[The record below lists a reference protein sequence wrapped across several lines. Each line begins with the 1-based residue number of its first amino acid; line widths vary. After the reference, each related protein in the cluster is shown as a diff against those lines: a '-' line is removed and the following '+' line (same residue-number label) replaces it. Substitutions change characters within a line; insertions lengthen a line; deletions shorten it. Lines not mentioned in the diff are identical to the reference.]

1 MRKSHLITLAVAAA
15 LAAPLAAHA
24 DAGDTT
30 LGGTM
35 FLDFT
40 SVNNQVSG
48 KDADPNGFGIDVKRA
63 YLIVNHTFDDV
74 WSMNVTTDFNFPKL
88 SVTGKDSTGATVAS
102 TGNAPETQVFIKKAY
117 VQGKF
122 SDMTVL
128 RLGASDMPWIPYAE
142 GIYGYRFLENTLI
155 DRSEIGGIGSFGNSS
170 DWGANLSGG
179 NGTINYAAALVE
191 GAGYKTPIRSKTMD
205 FEGRLAFVPVDG
217 LNIAVGYYTGE
228 LGQDTEANEATASA
242 ALPSVTKQ
250 TATRTDFLAAWKA
263 NGLTVGLEYF
273 TADDF
278 GSKLIFTNT
287 EDKADG
293 YSLYGSYDFPGTDWS
308 LFGRYDNVKPKK
320 DTDNSL
326 EDKYYNAGVAVKTNK
341 NITWAFAYKSEKL
354 SDSAVAPIDVKADEF
369 GVWAQIKF

>member
-1 MRKSHLITLAVAAA
+1 MRKLNLISLAVAAA
-15 LAAPLAAHA
+15 LVAPLAHA

-35 FLDFT
+35 FVDFT
-40 SVNNQVSG
+40 SVNNQVAG
-48 KDADPNGFGIDVKRA
+48 TDVDPNGFGLDVKRA
-63 YLIVNHTFDDV
+63 YVILNHQFDDV

-88 SVTGKDSTGATVAS
+88 SVSGKDSTGATVSS
-102 TGNAPETQVFIKKAY
+102 TGNGPETQVFIKKAY

-128 RLGASDMPWIPYAE
+128 RLGASDMPWIPYVE
-142 GIYGYRFLENTLI
+142 GIYGYRFVENTLI
-155 DRSEIGGIGSFGNSS
+155 DRSEIGGVGSFGNSS
-170 DWGANLSGG
+170 DWGVNLSGSSSVL
-179 NGTINYAAALVE
+179 NYSVALVN
-191 GAGYKTPIRSKTMD
+191 GGGYKQPIRSKTMD
-205 FEGRLAFVPVDG
+205 FEGRVAFVPVDG

-228 LGQDTEANEATASA
+228 LAQDTEANEAA
-242 ALPSVTKQ
+242 AAAAAPTVTKN
-250 TATRTDFLAAWKA
+250 TATRTDVLAAWKA
-263 NGLTVGLEYF
+263 NGLTAGLEYF

-278 GSKLIFTNT
+278 GSKLIFNNT

-293 YSLYGSYDFPGTDWS
+293 YSVFASYDFPGSDWS
-308 LFGRYDNVKPKK
+308 VFGRMDNVKPHK

-326 EDKYYNAGVAVKTNK
+326 EDKYYNVGVAVKSNK

-354 SDSAVAPIDVKADEF
+354 SDSAVTPIDIKADEF

>member
-1 MRKSHLITLAVAAA
+1 MRKLNLIGLAVAAA
-15 LAAPLAAHA
+15 LAAPLAHA

-30 LGGTM
+30 LGGIM
-35 FLDFT
+35 FVDFT
-40 SVNNQVSG
+40 SVNNQVAG
-48 KDADPNGFGIDVKRA
+48 TDVDPNGFGLDVKRA
-63 YLIVNHTFDDV
+63 YVILNHTFDDV

-88 SVTGKDSTGATVAS
+88 SVTGKDSTGATVS
-102 TGNAPETQVFIKKAY
+102 SSGNAPETQVFIKKAY

-142 GIYGYRFLENTLI
+142 GIYGYRFVENTLI
-155 DRSEIGGIGSFGNSS
+155 DRGEIGGVGSFGNSS
-170 DWGANLSGG
+170 DWGVNLSGAG
-179 NGTINYAAALVE
+179 GVVNYSVALVN
-191 GAGYKTPIRSKTMD
+191 GGGYKQPIRSKTMD
-205 FEGRLAFVPVDG
+205 FEGRVAFVPVDG

-228 LGQDTEANEATASA
+228 LAQDTEANEAA
-242 ALPSVTKQ
+242 AAATTPVTQKN
-250 TATRTDFLAAWKA
+250 TATRTDALVAWKA
-263 NGLTVGLEYF
+263 NGLTAGLEYF

-293 YSLYGSYDFPGTDWS
+293 YSLFASYDFPGSDWS
-308 LFGRYDNVKPKK
+308 VFGRYDNVKPHK
-320 DTDNSL
+320 DTNNSL
-326 EDKYYNAGVAVKTNK
+326 EDKYYNAGVAVKSNK

-354 SDSAVAPIDVKADEF
+354 TDNALTDVKADEF